1 MSHNFLKV
9 QNKKPNRDGEISV
22 DISELNGVSIPSPS
36 NGEVLTYNSV
46 STNWES
52 QVAPSPTTT
61 VAQYI
66 FIGKGQSADYST
78 SGYDGSGFDADDILY
93 LYDTT
98 PMNTI
103 SGATINKYTTTDWVE
118 SIDLPKGTYS
128 MLINFYVEDFN
139 SSAGYLGFQLKDS
152 SNVSLSD
159 AGYVGVPSTLPTYYE
174 VGLISNI
181 MVLSQDTTVYLKVA
195 AADAVANTQ
204 GTTPSTTSSLYIEK
218 IAD

>member
-9 QNKKPNRDGEISV
+9 QNKKPNRDGEISLE
-22 DISELNGVSIPSPS
+22 ISELNGVSIPSPS
-36 NGEVLTYNSV
+36 SGDVLTYNSV

-52 QVAPSPTTT
+52 QAEPSPTTT

-78 SGYDGSGFDADDILY
+78 SGYDGNGFDANDVLY
-93 LYDTT
+93 LYDTA

-103 SGATINKYTTTDWVE
+103 SGATINKYSTTDWVE

-128 MLINFYVEDFN
+128 MLINFYVQNFN

-152 SNVSLSD
+152 SNNNLSD
-159 AGYVGVPSTLPTYYE
+159 AGFVGIPSTLPTFYE
-174 VGLISNI
+174 AGMVSNL

-195 AADAVANTQ
+195 SASSVDNTQ
-204 GTTPSTTSSLYIEK
+204 STIPSTTSSLYIEK